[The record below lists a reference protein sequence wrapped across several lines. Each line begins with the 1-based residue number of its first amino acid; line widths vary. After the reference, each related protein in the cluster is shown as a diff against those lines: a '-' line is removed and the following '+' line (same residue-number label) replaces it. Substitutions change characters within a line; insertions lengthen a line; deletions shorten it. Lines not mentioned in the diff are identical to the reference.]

1 MKPANGADL
10 KTVTCDNAPRP
21 LRQVRP
27 RPPRAPEDRGDYQET
42 ASQETTQETPRDPR
56 QSGGNQDTTMTPWP
70 KRDPQA

>member
-27 RPPRAPEDRGDYQET
+27 RPPRALEDRGDYQET
-42 ASQETTQETPRDPR
+42 ASQARDHPGDAQTQ
-56 QSGGNQDTTMTPWP
+56 GNQEATRTPL
-70 KRDPQA
+70 